1 MDAKVRSGRT
11 VDRMRRGRDG
21 DDLAST
27 DEVKVY
33 KYEDGDENRA
43 SENLSEDKLS
53 IVNETE
59 EVCRFCCCCVQSDRL
74 ICRSVSA
81 IGTVMNPTLTLL
93 GSAETPH
100 RPTV

>member
-1 MDAKVRSGRT
+1 VIKVDAKVRSGRN

-43 SENLSEDKLS
+43 SENLSEVKLGLL
-53 IVNETE
+53 NETE
-59 EVCRFCCCCVQSDRL
+59 EVC
-74 ICRSVSA
+74 
-81 IGTVMNPTLTLL
+81 
-93 GSAETPH
+93 
-100 RPTV
+100 